1 MKSIKKVIDLYFD
14 ELSGG
19 NLCNRYPE
27 YQKKE
32 DAYKAV
38 LAKLS
43 DDDRESVD
51 LAVFEMVAAMEKLTF
66 EDGFKAAI
74 RHVKELCCWSD
85 K

>member
-1 MKSIKKVIDLYFD
+1 
-14 ELSGG
+14 
-19 NLCNRYPE
+19 
-27 YQKKE
+27 
-32 DAYKAV
+32 V